1 MGRLD
6 LPTVTYFG
14 NRYVWFANGIVHR
27 HLVGVVDVWGQ
38 GPTTGA
44 CGIPLCCAK
53 SCVCVSKPPPKTLEG
68 GWIQDLHSS
77 RVVYHW
83 QTTQHMPMILL

>member
-14 NRYVWFANGIVHR
+14 NRHVWFANGIVHR

-44 CGIPLCCAK
+44 CGIPLCCTK
-53 SCVCVSKPPPKTLEG
+53 SCVYVSNPPPPKFGRGVGYRTCTAVE
-68 GWIQDLHSS
+68 
-77 RVVYHW
+77 
-83 QTTQHMPMILL
+83 